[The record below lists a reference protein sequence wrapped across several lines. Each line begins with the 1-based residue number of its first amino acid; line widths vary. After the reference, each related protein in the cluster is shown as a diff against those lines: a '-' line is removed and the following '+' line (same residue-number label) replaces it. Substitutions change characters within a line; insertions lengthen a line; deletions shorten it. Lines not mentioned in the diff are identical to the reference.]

1 MSSATKFLNFIP
13 RALSS
18 KPSIFIFIVLF
29 IYLVGFGVVGLVF
42 SSLEP
47 SARMQLILGNY
58 TNVTSAA
65 GASIAAGAG
74 VATLKHVRKNSKKYE
89 ELKRSHDE
97 MRKLVNEIHRHT
109 VGVVEKTTK

>member
-1 MSSATKFLNFIP
+1 MNFTNKVLSSIP
-13 RALSS
+13 KALSS
-18 KPSIFIFIVLF
+18 KPSIFIFIGLF
-29 IYLVGFGVVGLVF
+29 VYLFGFGVLGLF
-42 SSLEP
+42 FTALEP

-74 VATLKHVRKNSKKYE
+74 VATLTHVRKNNRKYD

-97 MRKLVNEIHRHT
+97 MRKLVDEIHRHT
-109 VGVVEKTTK
+109 VGATKPAK